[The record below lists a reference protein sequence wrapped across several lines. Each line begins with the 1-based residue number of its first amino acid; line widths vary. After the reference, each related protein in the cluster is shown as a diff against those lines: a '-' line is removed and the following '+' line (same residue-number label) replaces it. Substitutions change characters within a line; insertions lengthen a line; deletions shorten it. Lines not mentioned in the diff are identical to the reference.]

1 MVFSIGWFGPQRAG
15 HQLVAALRVH
25 VSVFRNL
32 HETTCRLPRCA
43 ISDCEQ
49 QGEFRM
55 KTAQQTQQDMAGD
68 IELSVATDQV
78 CFIIAKARQ
87 FEVKDVPTMPD
98 PASNASD
105 DRMVSVLEARNSDP
119 VAQEIREFVNAL
131 DEDQQIDLVALT
143 WVGRG
148 DYGIAEWRDARE
160 QAAAAHN
167 ERTADYLLGLPLL
180 SEFLEDAL
188 SDTGRSCE
196 DEEVGRL

>member
-1 MVFSIGWFGPQRAG
+1 
-15 HQLVAALRVH
+15 
-25 VSVFRNL
+25 
-32 HETTCRLPRCA
+32 
-43 ISDCEQ
+43 
-49 QGEFRM
+49 M